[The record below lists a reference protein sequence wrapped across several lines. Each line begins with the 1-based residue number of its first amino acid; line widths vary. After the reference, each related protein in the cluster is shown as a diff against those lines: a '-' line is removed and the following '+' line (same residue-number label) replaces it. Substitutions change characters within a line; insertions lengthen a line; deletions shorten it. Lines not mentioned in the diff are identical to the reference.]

1 MGILV
6 PDIGAGIHE
15 RCQEECPRKAIL
27 AALNELIP
35 HLSEL
40 FYAA

>member
-1 MGILV
+1 MSVLA

-15 RCQEECPRKAIL
+15 RCQEERPRKAIL
-27 AALNELIP
+27 VALNELIL

-40 FYAA
+40 FYAV